1 MKPPIPKT
9 KYDEL
14 IEILADI
21 DPLDGLGEFRYARC
35 QRLLNSIE
43 NSILLDRAN
52 MIKSLLE
59 LYNQNLKGALALA
72 HENYNISNNLQ
83 VLRNAGY
90 VFQRAMA
97 FDYVVAVT
105 EKVIELCRKQNIDYI
120 KSMPLDYEVNYFLA
134 GDLDIVDA
142 DAHSVESNVL
152 FQYLK
157 NIQTHL
163 EISNTSLKSLVK
175 VIHETMLE
183 SDAIF
188 VANQYSYIDEEFL
201 LIIFVKASPEHV
213 LKLNQAIAKKC
224 YDLGLIQELNKISYL
239 FLPYDGEN
247 KDEQ

>member
-14 IEILADI
+14 IEVIAGI
-21 DPLDGLGEFRYARC
+21 NPLKGLGEFGYARC
-35 QRLLNSIE
+35 QRLLSSIE
-43 NSILLDRAN
+43 KSISLDRAN

-59 LYNQNLKGALALA
+59 LHHKNPKGALALA

-90 VFQRAMA
+90 VFQRTMA

-105 EKVIELCRKQNIDYI
+105 EKVIELCQKQKIDYI
-120 KSMPLDYEVNYFLA
+120 KSMPPDYEVNYFLA
-134 GDLDIVDA
+134 GDLDIIEA
-142 DAHSVESNVL
+142 DAHSVESGVL
-152 FQYLK
+152 FEYLK
-157 NIQTHL
+157 NIQIHL
-163 EISNTSLKSLVK
+163 EISNASLKSLMK

-201 LIIFVKASPEHV
+201 LTILVKASPETV
-213 LKLNQAIAKKC
+213 LKLNQEIAKKC
-224 YDLGLIQELNKISYL
+224 YRLGLIEELNKISYL

-247 KDEQ
+247 KNEQ